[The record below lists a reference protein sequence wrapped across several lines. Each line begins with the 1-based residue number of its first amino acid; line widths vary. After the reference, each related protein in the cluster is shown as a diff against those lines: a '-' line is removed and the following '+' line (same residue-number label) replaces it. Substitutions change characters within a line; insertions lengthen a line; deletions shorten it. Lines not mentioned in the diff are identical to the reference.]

1 MMLVL
6 CLPANAQNRFA
17 CTVKD
22 AVSKDNMPG
31 VTASLFGAKRTVVA
45 DSNGKVV
52 FTNLPIGDIEI
63 TFSFVGY
70 ENREQE
76 FHIPQSDAETV
87 VYMHKAE
94 AQMNEV
100 IVSSSRTNSRIED
113 LPTRVEVIGSE
124 EIDEEASTIP
134 GNVTALLGDVAGIQ
148 NKRASAT
155 TGNIDIHVQ
164 GLSGKYTQ
172 ILRDGM
178 PLFGG
183 YSGGF
188 GILQIPP
195 LDLKQVE
202 IIKGSSS
209 TLYGGGAI
217 AGMINLI
224 SKSPQLNAPQ
234 HSILLNHST
243 LNETN
248 INSYFSNRS
257 AKAGYTVFAGTTLQR
272 ATDVNKDGFSDVP
285 DLQAFF
291 LHPKLFLYPDKKNQ
305 LSFGYNGTYEDRKGG
320 DMQVLHATKD
330 SQHQFFV
337 QNKSFRNTLEA
348 AWENKPDDKSRLDL
362 KGITSF
368 YNRDITTN
376 IFGMKAFQLSYF
388 SELSYYRKFKRHAL
402 VIGLNIS
409 GDNFT
414 KKTPDSSS
422 ISNYAENTIGVFV
435 QDDWT
440 LSKKLIV
447 QSGLR
452 LDKNSSYSPV
462 LLPRLSILYRAS
474 PAITTRLG
482 GGLGYKSP
490 TVFSS
495 ELDERDLQHIALSSN
510 VQPERSLGANWDIN
524 YKKRFSDI
532 LLIVN
537 QSFFFTQVNHPLIID
552 SSGVV
557 NYYVNAGRPVNT
569 CGFETYVQLKKGE
582 MDAYLGY
589 TYTYAKQLY
598 NAAQP
603 ELPLNARSKFATL
616 ISGEITDHFKA
627 GFELSYISRQWLD
640 DGSTVPGYFISAALL
655 RYDLPHIAIVLNCED
670 LFDYR
675 QTKKENIVLPPYSN
689 PVFRQVWAPLEGR
702 VLNLS
707 VNVHW

>member
-1 MMLVL
+1 MSRENL
-6 CLPANAQNRFA
+6 
-17 CTVKD
+17 
-22 AVSKDNMPG
+22 PG
-31 VTASLFGAKRTVVA
+31 VTVSLFGKKRTVIA
-45 DSNGKVV
+45 DANGKVV
-52 FTNLPIGDIEI
+52 FTNLPAGDIEI

-70 ENREQE
+70 ENREQD
-76 FHIPQSDAETV
+76 FHIPRSDTETV
-87 VYMHKAE
+87 VYMHKSE
-94 AQMNEV
+94 AQLNEV
-100 IVSSSRTNSRIED
+100 TVSSSRTNSRIED

-124 EIDEEASTIP
+124 EIDEESSTLP
-134 GNVTALLGDVAGIQ
+134 GNMTGLLGDVAGIQ

-155 TGNIDIHVQ
+155 TGNIDMHVQ
-164 GLSGKYTQ
+164 GLPGKYTQ

-202 IIKGSSS
+202 IIKGASS

-248 INSYFSNRS
+248 INSYFSGRN
-257 AKAGYTVFAGTTLQR
+257 AKAGYTLFAGSTLQR

-285 DLQAFF
+285 DLRSFF
-291 LHPKLFLYPDKKNQ
+291 LHPKLFLYPNPKNQ
-305 LSFGYNGTYEDRKGG
+305 LSFGYNGNYEDRKGG
-320 DMQVLHATKD
+320 DMQVLHATED
-330 SQHQFFV
+330 SQHRFFV

-348 AWENKPDDKSRLDL
+348 AWVNKPDDKTRLDL

-376 IFGMKAFQLSYF
+376 TFGMKAFQLSYF
-388 SELSYYRKFKRHAL
+388 TELSYYRKFQRHAL
-402 VIGLNIS
+402 VTGLNIS
-409 GDNFT
+409 GENFT

-422 ISNYAENTIGVFV
+422 ISNYSENTIGFFV

-452 LDKNSSYSPV
+452 LDKNSSYTAV
-462 LLPRLSILYRAS
+462 LLPRLSVLYRVS
-474 PAITTRLG
+474 QAITTRLG
-482 GGLGYKSP
+482 GGMGYKSP

-495 ELDERDLQHIALSSN
+495 ELDERELQFIALSSS
-510 VQPERSLGANWDIN
+510 VHPERSLGANWDIN

-537 QSFFFTQVNHPLIID
+537 QSFFYTRINHPLIID
-552 SSGVV
+552 STPAV
-557 NYYVNAGRPVNT
+557 NYYVNAGMPVT
-569 CGFETYVQLKKGE
+569 TRGFETYVQMKKGE
-582 MDAYLGY
+582 MEAYLGY
-589 TYTYAKQLY
+589 TYTNAKQLY
-598 NAAQP
+598 NSAQP
-603 ELPLNARSKFATL
+603 EIPLNARSKFATL
-616 ISGEITDHFKA
+616 ISNEITDQFKA
-627 GFELSYISRQWLD
+627 GFELSYISKQWLN

-675 QTKKENIVLPPYSN
+675 QTKKENIVLPPYTN
-689 PVFRQVWAPLEGR
+689 PVFRQIWAPLEGR

-707 VNVHW
+707 VKLHW